1 MKKKVSFNLD
11 ESIHLVENYVNT
23 SFYKLLKES
32 IYYESELNEND
43 KRTLDM
49 IDIKIRE
56 YGWYPFVSYVNENKV
71 LDENVWK
78 LTLDEDILYTKLLL
92 KELPLIKEWNKN
104 CDEYNDLLH
113 IEKELLRIKDN
124 L

>member
-1 MKKKVSFNLD
+1 
-11 ESIHLVENYVNT
+11 
-23 SFYKLLKES
+23 
-32 IYYESELNEND
+32 
-43 KRTLDM
+43 M
-49 IDIKIRE
+49 IDIKVRE

-71 LDENVWK
+71 IDVNVWK
-78 LTLDEDILYTKLLL
+78 LSLDEDILYTKLLL

>member
-56 YGWYPFVSYVNENKV
+56 YGWYPFVSYVNENITV
-71 LDENVWK
+71 DENVWK
-78 LTLDEDILYTKLLL
+78 LTLDEDIIYTKLLL

>member
-11 ESIHLVENYVNT
+11 ESICLVENYVNT

-49 IDIKIRE
+49 IDLKVRE
-56 YGWYPFVSYVNENKV
+56 YGWYPFVSYINENK
-71 LDENVWK
+71 LIDENVWK

>member
-43 KRTLDM
+43 KKTLDM
-49 IDIKIRE
+49 IDIKVRE

-71 LDENVWK
+71 IDKNVWK

>member
-11 ESIHLVENYVNT
+11 ESIHLVENYINT

-43 KRTLDM
+43 KRTLDI
-49 IDIKIRE
+49 IDIKVRE

-71 LDENVWK
+71 IDKNVWK

>member
-11 ESIHLVENYVNT
+11 ESIYLVENYINT

-43 KRTLDM
+43 KRTLDI
-49 IDIKIRE
+49 IDIKVRE

-71 LDENVWK
+71 IDKNVWK

>member
-43 KRTLDM
+43 KRTLDI
-49 IDIKIRE
+49 IDIKVRE

-71 LDENVWK
+71 IDKNVWK

>member
-49 IDIKIRE
+49 IDIKVRE

-71 LDENVWK
+71 IDKNVWK